1 MKEANCTVIEQ
12 TRFLCAAF
20 LRSEFK
26 LEDVYS
32 EENFCGKNI
41 CGNFFGVNLF
51 MLITGEITK
60 IKKPAKI
67 SHHTVFIITCVIL
80 SLLD

>member
-1 MKEANCTVIEQ
+1 MKEASCTVIEQ

-32 EENFCGKNI
+32 EENFRGKI
-41 CGNFFGVNLF
+41 FV
-51 MLITGEITK
+51 
-60 IKKPAKI
+60 
-67 SHHTVFIITCVIL
+67 VIFL
-80 SLLD
+80 A